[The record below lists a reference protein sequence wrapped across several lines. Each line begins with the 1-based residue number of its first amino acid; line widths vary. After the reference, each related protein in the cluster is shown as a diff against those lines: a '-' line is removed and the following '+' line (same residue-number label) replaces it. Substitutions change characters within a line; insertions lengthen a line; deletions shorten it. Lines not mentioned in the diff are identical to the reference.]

1 MMNYSIDKDTRSK
14 KLAFQTPINE
24 ADEEEAE
31 EIIGRR
37 MTSVANNSVYVRPE
51 IAHFEDLLIPGSQG
65 LISARLYDSFP
76 GDSSPHA
83 ILVYIHGG
91 GWKVGSISSSDHVCR
106 DIANQSG
113 QKVLSI

>member
-51 IAHFEDLLIPGSQG
+51 IAHFEDLF
-65 LISARLYDSFP
+65 SAKLPAHCCQTPPPDNRP
-76 GDSSPHA
+76 PHTHPH
-83 ILVYIHGG
+83 LPM
-91 GWKVGSISSSDHVCR
+91 R
-106 DIANQSG
+106 Q
-113 QKVLSI
+113 